1 MTWTFDDL
9 PISFNDLNPRI
20 REKVVEIANQL
31 EKQEVNRNEI
41 LPLAIKQAEEW
52 FLDLEG

>member
-31 EKQEVNRNEI
+31 EKQGVSRNEV